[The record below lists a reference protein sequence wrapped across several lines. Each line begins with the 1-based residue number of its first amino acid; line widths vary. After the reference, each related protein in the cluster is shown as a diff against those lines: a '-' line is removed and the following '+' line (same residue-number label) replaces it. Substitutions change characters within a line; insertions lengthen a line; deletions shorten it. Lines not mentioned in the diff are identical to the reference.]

1 MAAYAFTDLH
11 GEYELWQQIKEF
23 CKPEDKLYFLGDAAD
38 RGSQG
43 VQIMVELLEDPR
55 ITYLKGNHEYMM
67 EKYFDNPDY
76 MFLDF
81 WLKNGGTP
89 TIENLAIL
97 PDEKFDWLLD
107 KIKQMPYYIF
117 YKNIYMSHSGYY
129 CDLDKKSKIDQNWY
143 KLQLL
148 ENRDHIGRDLIKPEN
163 IDYIIHGHTPV
174 QYIAQYLRELINP
187 AKIEPKFYDNFKIGL
202 DLCSIA
208 SGKAALINLD
218 TLEIKIFSIQK

>member
-1 MAAYAFTDLH
+1 
-11 GEYELWQQIKEF
+11 
-23 CKPEDKLYFLGDAAD
+23 
-38 RGSQG
+38 
-43 VQIMVELLEDPR
+43 
-55 ITYLKGNHEYMM
+55 
-67 EKYFDNPDY
+67 
-76 MFLDF
+76 
-81 WLKNGGTP
+81 
-89 TIENLAIL
+89 
-97 PDEKFDWLLD
+97 
-107 KIKQMPYYIF
+107 
-117 YKNIYMSHSGYY
+117 MSHSGYY